1 MVTYGLVSVRV
12 AITAI
17 GCVSSLGSSAQAFAD
32 ALLEGRHGFRPL
44 TELADLPLQS
54 PRAAR
59 VTGYDPAAHIPPL
72 KLRRV
77 DEVGRL
83 AIGAAAEALT
93 AAGLPKRPEGYDD
106 VGMVLGTST
115 AGVHASSEYLETY
128 LRQGPAASP
137 ALLFSN
143 TVGNAAASTCGLDFG
158 LRGPNTTL
166 MEKEA
171 SGLSAVAFGAHLVRR
186 RKIAAMVAGGADA
199 IERHFYRVH
208 DWFGVM
214 ATADEDPRPFDAART
229 RFLMGEGAF
238 LFVLEQPDAAAARG
252 VEPLAEML
260 ATAST
265 ASSDRVNAWPREP
278 RALERAMREAL
289 SRAGLT
295 PDAVDVVYA
304 SANGSEALDRVE
316 AAAIANVFG
325 DRVPVTSIKG
335 AIGEFGGAGAASLAA
350 AVLCGRRGRIAPVTG
365 LREAAADCRLNLQ
378 PAGAPLGGPIAL
390 VTSFASGGTHVAA
403 LIRVLGSVGSEGLRG
418 A

>member
-1 MVTYGLVSVRV
+1 MVTYALVSVPV

-32 ALLEGRHGFRPL
+32 AILEGRTGFRPL

-59 VTGYDPAAHIPPL
+59 VVGYDPAAHIPPL

-83 AIGAAAEALT
+83 TIGAAAEALT
-93 AAGLPKRPEGYDD
+93 AAGFPKRPEGYDE
-106 VGMVLGTST
+106 VGLVLGTFT

-158 LRGPNTTL
+158 LRGPNATL

-171 SGLSAVAFGAHLVRR
+171 SGLSAIAFAAHLVRR
-186 RKIAAMVAGGADA
+186 GKSRAMLAGGADA
-199 IERHFYRVH
+199 IERHFYHVH

-214 ATADEDPRPFDAART
+214 AAGDADPRPFDAART

-238 LFVLEQPDAAAARG
+238 LFVLEDADRARTRG
-252 VEPLAEML
+252 AEPLAEIL

-265 ASSDRVNAWPREP
+265 ASSERVNAWPREP
-278 RALERAMREAL
+278 RALVRAMRDAID
-289 SRAGLT
+289 RAGLA
-295 PDAVDVVYA
+295 PDTVDVVYA
-304 SANGSEALDRVE
+304 SANGTEALDRVE
-316 AAAIANVFG
+316 AAAIAEVFG
-325 DRVPVTSIKG
+325 ARAVPVTSIKG

-350 AVLCGRRGRIAPVTG
+350 AVLCGRRGRIAPIAG
-365 LREAAADCRLNLQ
+365 LREPASDCPLTLH
-378 PAGAPLGGPIAL
+378 PAGAPLPGPVAL
-390 VTSFASGGTHVAA
+390 VNSFASGGTHVSA
-403 LIRVLGSVGSEGLRG
+403 LVRVTC
-418 A
+418 